1 MEEPSAVIA
10 PDKAEA
16 TPSRFRL
23 QTFSS
28 LRHLDYR
35 YLWTGTMLMSAGQ
48 WIQQVTLG
56 WLLYELTGS
65 SVLLGVLN
73 GFRTVPFLI
82 SSPLAGVAADRM
94 DRRKLL
100 LSSEYVLVGTALAMG
115 ALVASGGLQ
124 VWHLF
129 LFTLITG
136 SAWSFSEPVRHT
148 LVPNLVPKEELMNA
162 IALHSAGFNLM
173 KVVGPTLGG
182 FLIAL
187 FGPAGNFF
195 VQGAA
200 YASVVLTLYLMAVPP
215 TPPQALRASVAANLK
230 EGLAYI
236 WSTPAVFVLLVVDM
250 VPRVFAVPYQTLM
263 PIFQKDVL
271 GVGPE
276 GLGMLMAAPGLGAVL
291 ATLLLATFA
300 HKVKRKELLLPTALI
315 LLGVFLV
322 LFARATSFSL
332 ALLVLVGVG
341 GCQIAFMAT
350 TNSLL
355 QMTIP
360 DRLRGRVM
368 SIYMLDRG
376 FIPVGSLFAGV
387 TAHFVGAP
395 ATVSLMGSVVIL
407 LALLVVWRVPLL
419 RQLAS

>member
-1 MEEPSAVIA
+1 
-10 PDKAEA
+10 
-16 TPSRFRL
+16 
-23 QTFSS
+23 
-28 LRHLDYR
+28 
-35 YLWTGTMLMSAGQ
+35 MLMSAGQ

-82 SSPLAGVAADRM
+82 SSPIAGVAADRM

-162 IALHSAGFNLM
+162 VALHSAGFNLM

-230 EGLAYI
+230 EGLVYI
-236 WSTPAVFVLLVVDM
+236 WSTPAVLVLLVVDM

-276 GLGMLMAAPGLGAVL
+276 GLGMLLAAPGLGAVL
-291 ATLLLATFA
+291 AMLLLATFA
-300 HKVKRKELLLPTALI
+300 DRVKRKELLLPTALI

-322 LFARATSFSL
+322 LFSRMTSFSL

-407 LALLVVWRVPLL
+407 LALLVAWRVPLL
-419 RQLAS
+419 RKLAT

>member
-1 MEEPSAVIA
+1 
-10 PDKAEA
+10 
-16 TPSRFRL
+16 
-23 QTFSS
+23 
-28 LRHLDYR
+28 
-35 YLWTGTMLMSAGQ
+35 MLMSAGQ

-82 SSPLAGVAADRM
+82 SSPIAGVAADRM

-162 IALHSAGFNLM
+162 VALHSAGFNLM

-236 WSTPAVFVLLVVDM
+236 WSTPAVLVLLVVDM

-276 GLGMLMAAPGLGAVL
+276 GLGMLLAAPGLGAVL
-291 ATLLLATFA
+291 AMLLLATFA
-300 HKVKRKELLLPTALI
+300 DRVKRKELLLPTALI

-322 LFARATSFSL
+322 LFSRMTSFSL

-407 LALLVVWRVPLL
+407 LALLVAWRVPLL
-419 RQLAS
+419 RKLAS

>member
-1 MEEPSAVIA
+1 
-10 PDKAEA
+10 
-16 TPSRFRL
+16 
-23 QTFSS
+23 
-28 LRHLDYR
+28 
-35 YLWTGTMLMSAGQ
+35 MLMSAGQ

-82 SSPLAGVAADRM
+82 SSPIAGVAADRM

-162 IALHSAGFNLM
+162 VALHSAGFNLM

-215 TPPQALRASVAANLK
+215 TPPQALRASVAAKLK
-230 EGLAYI
+230 EGLVYI
-236 WSTPAVFVLLVVDM
+236 WSTPAVLVLLVVDM

-276 GLGMLMAAPGLGAVL
+276 GLGMLLAAPGLGAVL
-291 ATLLLATFA
+291 AMLLLATFA
-300 HKVKRKELLLPTALI
+300 DRVKRKELLLPTALI

-322 LFARATSFSL
+322 LFSRMTSFSL

-407 LALLVVWRVPLL
+407 LALLVAWRVPLL
-419 RQLAS
+419 RKLAS